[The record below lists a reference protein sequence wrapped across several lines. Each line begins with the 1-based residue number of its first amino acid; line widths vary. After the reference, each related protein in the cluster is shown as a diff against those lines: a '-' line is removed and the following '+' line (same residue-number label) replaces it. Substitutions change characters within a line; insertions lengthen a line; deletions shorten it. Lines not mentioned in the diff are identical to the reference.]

1 MNAFGEALEICTAL
15 SMDVV
20 FESEGETGETAYSHF
35 DVLMVLLGI
44 RRLVV
49 QRL

>member
-1 MNAFGEALEICTAL
+1 M
-15 SMDVV
+15 
-20 FESEGETGETAYSHF
+20 AYAVTDLHF

-49 QRL
+49 QRLEAEKQQAD